1 MNFHSNSDLNTAYE
15 GIAKAFINQVKS
27 KPDTVAVMP
36 IGVDGQA
43 LYQAIHKI
51 LSEGN
56 SIDFSQVSLFQP
68 FEFVPLATSH
78 DSLVGSS
85 FIKLWGQLPGA
96 DIENFYCFHSDEWD
110 QFLKELSYEDP
121 RMLFPRGMD
130 TSLRN
135 RLRPSEE
142 DALQEDCIQLLDS
155 IAEATEEKLREL
167 GGIDFCAQALGY
179 GGRLF
184 MNISGSSHYS
194 ACRLTLL
201 NYEAMAE
208 HATWVAGIDEA
219 RKTAALTLG
228 LGALL
233 INPNTQIHLIGLN
246 EEISREV
253 KALKDGEISVTLP
266 ASISNRM
273 ANSHV
278 WYTPD
283 SGMDLAEGA
292 NGSFMGLDNGDRVD
306 FVKKCFTAGQELF
319 NKRAVIHTAPH
330 HDDIELGYF
339 PLFIQDSNTSRHTIS
354 YLTSG
359 YRSVADDFFQSRFEM
374 MGVEFDLNQPDEH
387 ISVVLK
393 SNLEAKWLGRHQDAL
408 KWESKYLLSR
418 LKEELHSQGLGN
430 IQQELTQFFNQE
442 LPSDTHTAYVNFL
455 KSCIREWEGELVWA
469 HLGFESDQ
477 VHHLKLALYHG
488 SHDDVVNNIEEIAKP
503 FFHQMEEIKPDVITV
518 IQDPEASAPKTHFRC
533 LLAVREAVRQYQEK
547 YPESD
552 LKVLTYRNVWTRF
565 PISESNMI
573 VPASLNDLAAQ
584 ERMFENCFVSQFIAQ
599 YPSPGHDGSFAELAS
614 KVWMEQFAQIKGI
627 VPSEF
632 LANHEDARFRKMSA
646 AIFMKEYSA
655 SEFLKNF

>member
-1 MNFHSNSDLNTAYE
+1 MNFHSNSNLDAAYI
-15 GIAKAFINQVKS
+15 GIAKAFIQQVQDKA
-27 KPDTVAVMP
+27 DTVAVMP
-36 IGVDGQA
+36 VGVDGEA
-43 LYQAIHKI
+43 LFQAIQNELKTTT
-51 LSEGN
+51 L
-56 SIDFSQVSLFQP
+56 DFSQVRLFQP
-68 FEFVPLATSH
+68 FEFVPLSTSH
-78 DSLVGSS
+78 DNLVGSK
-85 FIKLWGQLPGA
+85 FIKLWSQLPGS
-96 DIENFYCFHSDEWD
+96 DIHNFYCFHSDEWD
-110 QFLKELSYEDP
+110 QFLKELSYDDP

-142 DALQEDCIQLLDS
+142 DALQEDCIQLLDA
-155 IAEATEEKLREL
+155 IAERTEEKLREF

-208 HATWVAGIDEA
+208 HATWVGGIDEA

-233 INPNTQIHLIGLN
+233 INPQTQIHLIGLN

-253 KALKDGEISVTLP
+253 KALKDGELSVTLP
-266 ASISNRM
+266 ASVAIRLQ
-273 ANSHV
+273 NSHV

-292 NGSFMGLDNGDRVD
+292 NGSFMSLDNQARIQ
-306 FVKKCFTAGQELF
+306 FVQDCIQAGQKLF
-319 NKRAVIHTAPH
+319 EKRAVIHTAPH

-339 PLFIQDSNTSRHTIS
+339 PLFIQDPQTDRHTIS

-374 MGVEFDLNQPDEH
+374 MKVEFELGLESES
-387 ISVVLK
+387 IEVILK
-393 SNLEAKWLGRHQDAL
+393 NNLEAKWLGRHQDAL
-408 KWESKYLLSR
+408 KWESLYLLNR
-418 LKEELHSQGLGN
+418 LKEEFHSQGLGDLEAELAAYFN
-430 IQQELTQFFNQE
+430 GTLADSTQE
-442 LPSDTHTAYVNFL
+442 AYNNFL

-469 HLGFESDQ
+469 HLGFEPSQ

-488 SHDDVVNNIEEIAKP
+488 THQEVVDNIEEIAKP
-503 FFHQMEEIKPDVITV
+503 FFKQMESIHPDVVTV

-547 YPESD
+547 YPDND
-552 LKVLTYRNVWTRF
+552 LTVLTYRNVWTRF
-565 PISESNMI
+565 PISESNII

-614 KVWMEQFAQIKGI
+614 KVWMEQFGQIKSI
-627 VPSEF
+627 IPSEF
-632 LANHEDARFRKMSA
+632 LTQHEDPRFRKMSA